1 MKSEFDWKNF
11 TPGPIQ
17 LIPGF
22 FDEHNLHLLRL
33 DQIQSWAS
41 GNKYYKLK
49 YPLKYALEKGI
60 TTIVSKGGMFSNHL
74 AALAEATHHF
84 NIQLIAIVRS
94 HVPDEGNPTM
104 RRLKELNCRLEFVTP
119 EKYNRYDEH
128 ASEDQ
133 FPGAMFID
141 EGGLSAEGF
150 KGSAEIVDEF
160 RLLNFDHVVIAGG
173 SMCTAVGLMSAL
185 PENTQLHIVPA
196 WKGCNEQYV
205 QSILSKYDIH
215 PSCSW
220 DLWSDY
226 HFGGFGK
233 FSEELIDFMTSF
245 TNATGIVLDPVY
257 TGKLLFAVKDKMESG
272 FFRQGDSI
280 LAIHT
285 GGLQGLAGYAYRFPD
300 QWGDYI
306 AMAKIY

>member
-49 YPLKYALEKGI
+49 YPLKYALIKGI

-119 EKYNRYDEH
+119 EEYNRYDEQV
-128 ASEDQ
+128 SQDQ

-141 EGGLSAEGF
+141 EGGLSSEGI
-150 KGSAEIVDEF
+150 KGSAEIVEEF
-160 RLLNFDHVVIAGG
+160 RHLNFDHVVIAGG
-173 SMCTAVGLMSAL
+173 SMCTAIGLMSAL
-185 PENTQLHIVPA
+185 SADTWLHIVPA

-205 QSILSKYDIH
+205 DSILSKYEIN

-220 DLWSDY
+220 DLWPEY

-233 FSEELIDFMTSF
+233 FNQELIEFMTSF
-245 TNATGIVLDPVY
+245 TNATGVVLDPVY
-257 TGKLLFAVKDKMESG
+257 TGKLLFAVKDKMKNG
-272 FFRQGDSI
+272 FFRKGDSI

-285 GGLQGLAGYAYRFPD
+285 GGLQGLAGYAYRFPE
-300 QWGDYI
+300 QWGGYE
-306 AMAKIY
+306 AMVKKY